1 MKIRQKLTL
10 QFFLMASVILLLFSL
25 AVYILS
31 ATYRR
36 DDFYQRLESRAIS
49 TARLLI
55 EVDEI
60 DTDLLN
66 KIEEDNPV
74 SLPDEKIIIFN
85 YKNEI
90 VYSTDTRNVILYDDD
105 LLTRIRT
112 SGQIKT
118 KSGRYE
124 LMGILF
130 PEEFNRFVVLSAA
143 RDIYGFDKMK
153 NLRAILVL
161 LTGIFLLLF
170 YPAGWFFAARAL
182 SPISKVVDRVEEIS
196 IASLDLRVDEG
207 NGKDEM
213 AHLAHTFNRMLERLE
228 TAFEVQKDFISNA
241 SHELRTPLTAI
252 RGQLEVLLMKDRT
265 DKEYRESTAAVLED
279 ISKLNRLLDRLL
291 LMAHASSEGARAG
304 FREVRIDEILW
315 QAREE
320 LLKHEK
326 EYTVTVALDENI
338 SDIENLT
345 MRGDEQLLL
354 SAVTNIMDNGCK
366 YSPDRSVRIL
376 LSHDTHNIIVSF
388 TDKGPGIAE
397 DEIERI
403 FESFYRS
410 KSTASVRGHGIGLS
424 LASKIID
431 IHNGK
436 ITVTSRQGEG
446 TTIRLTF
453 PAEPFITV

>member
-25 AVYILS
+25 TVYILS

-90 VYSTDTRNVILYDDD
+90 VYSTDTRDVILYDDD

-170 YPAGWFFAARAL
+170 YPAGWLFAARSL

-207 NGKDEM
+207 NGKDEL

-252 RGQLEVLLMKDRT
+252 RGQLEVLLL
-265 DKEYRESTAAVLED
+265 KERLGFLGIRRGNESRERFFPD
-279 ISKLNRLLDRLL
+279 FC
-291 LMAHASSEGARAG
+291 H
-304 FREVRIDEILW
+304 
-315 QAREE
+315 
-320 LLKHEK
+320 
-326 EYTVTVALDENI
+326 
-338 SDIENLT
+338 LT
-345 MRGDEQLLL
+345 
-354 SAVTNIMDNGCK
+354 
-366 YSPDRSVRIL
+366 
-376 LSHDTHNIIVSF
+376 
-388 TDKGPGIAE
+388 
-397 DEIERI
+397 
-403 FESFYRS
+403 
-410 KSTASVRGHGIGLS
+410 
-424 LASKIID
+424 
-431 IHNGK
+431 
-436 ITVTSRQGEG
+436 
-446 TTIRLTF
+446 
-453 PAEPFITV
+453 